1 MNYNLKIIQIN
12 LNYLKADGKSVTAVV
27 NELDFP
33 GVTPF
38 EFGPEFENEAYA
50 SIIIKNVANNY
61 MMAGGS
67 EKTSLEN
74 AKKYVEQN
82 YRVDAFKQLVPIN
95 NSYPEYHDEAVK
107 LYIKDLYDTG
117 RINKEQHKE
126 EDIIPVYFT
135 VGALTSNQGFV
146 LRDRN
151 TGVPITIDV
160 VDPQGDFDEV
170 SYDNAR
176 MTFKDIVEKIYP
188 LMKDQRY
195 EDFVN
200 TYNRIQKQKREF
212 EDTINVMP

>member
-12 LNYLKADGKSVTAVV
+12 LNYLNFDGKSVTAVV

-95 NSYPEYHDEAVK
+95 NSYPEYHDEV
-107 LYIKDLYDTG
+107 IK
-117 RINKEQHKE
+117 I
-126 EDIIPVYFT
+126 VY
-135 VGALTSNQGFV
+135 
-146 LRDRN
+146 
-151 TGVPITIDV
+151 
-160 VDPQGDFDEV
+160 
-170 SYDNAR
+170 
-176 MTFKDIVEKIYP
+176 
-188 LMKDQRY
+188 
-195 EDFVN
+195 
-200 TYNRIQKQKREF
+200 
-212 EDTINVMP
+212 